1 MAQLKSSTQER
12 LDGKVSLTEK
22 GAANG
27 VATLDGSSKLIQM
40 PTLSDVGAEAANP
53 NIQTHIASTSNPHG
67 VTLSDVGAE
76 AANPNIQTHIA
87 STSNPHGVTSLQVGA
102 IPVTEKGVANGVAD
116 LDANGE
122 VIKPQAGAG
131 AQTAAGL
138 GAGYRRADGTW
149 AKKATYLGPG
159 FPLQTW
165 ADNLVAGV
173 VYDVYLPVAQNGLPT
188 GWWYIEVLRHSNDIS
203 SNQFRVIR
211 ATSFGS
217 GNSANLV
224 YQSTNT
230 SGTWTPFYQ
239 FALNTPLNWVTPT
252 FVNGW
257 ANYPNISWMAKDSLG
272 NVYLQVG
279 AKGGSNTT
287 DTILFTL
294 PIGMRPTGSEVDI
307 AAVTYGGAG
316 CVYIRPNGDVHFY
329 GANPHTGNASV
340 WVVFSAVF
348 KAVG

>member
-67 VTLSDVGAE
+67 VT
-76 AANPNIQTHIA
+76 
-87 STSNPHGVTSLQVGA
+87 SLQVGA
-102 IPVTEKGVANGVAD
+102 IPVTEKGAANGVAG

-122 VIKPQAGAG
+122 VIKPQAGAA

-149 AKKATYLGPG
+149 AKLATALPQD

-165 ADNLVAGV
+165 ADNLVSGV
-173 VYDVYLPVAQNGLPT
+173 VYDVYLLVAQNGLPQ
-188 GWWYIEVLRHSNDIS
+188 GDWFIEVFRYRADTSG
-203 SNQFRVIR
+203 NQYRVIR

-217 GNSANLV
+217 STKNIV

-230 SGTWTPFYQ
+230 YGTWTPFYQ
-239 FALNTPLNWVTPT
+239 FALNTPLSWLTPT

-257 ANYPNISWMAKDSLG
+257 SNYPNISWMAKDSLG

-287 DTILFTL
+287 DTVLFTL
-294 PIGMRPTGSEVDI
+294 PIGMRPPGGEFDI
-307 AAVTYGGAG
+307 AAVTDGGVG
-316 CVYIRPNGDVHFY
+316 YVYIRPTGDVHFY
-329 GANPHTGNASV
+329 GVNAHTGNASS
-340 WVVFSAVF
+340 WLGFSTVF